1 MRAQLSDKHPCV
13 YPHAPFLLLINTL
26 IVSLLSF
33 SMWKFISAQLTGLV
47 MTTGPWRPG
56 FSALTAAGG
65 FKSLARNQKPCFQPL
80 QAQATRDHYHPLLTP
95 RLFFCYVTLSSSGVH
110 GPGKDCFGQRFQ
122 KLEMERSKEI
132 KMCCQRKGLPTLGQN
147 RGKNSND
154 FKHKIILLDNFIHF
168 SPSPTLSSLSKLT
181 FLFPSGSL

>member
-56 FSALTAAGG
+56 FSALTAAAG
-65 FKSLARNQKPCFQPL
+65 FQSLARNQKPCFQPL

-110 GPGKDCFGQRFQ
+110 GPRKDCFGQRF
-122 KLEMERSKEI
+122 
-132 KMCCQRKGLPTLGQN
+132 
-147 RGKNSND
+147 
-154 FKHKIILLDNFIHF
+154 
-168 SPSPTLSSLSKLT
+168 
-181 FLFPSGSL
+181 